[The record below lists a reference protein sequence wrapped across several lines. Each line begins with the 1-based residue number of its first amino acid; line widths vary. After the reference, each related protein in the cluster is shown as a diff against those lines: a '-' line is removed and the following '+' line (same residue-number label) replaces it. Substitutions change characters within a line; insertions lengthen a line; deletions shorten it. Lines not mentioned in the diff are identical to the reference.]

1 MLQGVDVI
9 EARMTGA
16 DEYGV
21 YRQYRVEADNVQV
34 FLLIACTAKSE
45 ALTFGSG
52 IASVLGVP
60 FRNTI
65 PSSVPETRE
74 VVKDG
79 LGSTAKVGSVSTGPK
94 NKVMGIGAQ
103 IRSFL
108 AQGLIDSDIVEKLIP
123 MYTAAGKTETIARN
137 LLKPYVAEIRK
148 LEAKKRNP

>member
-9 EARMTGA
+9 EARMTRA

-21 YRQYRVEADNVQV
+21 YRQYRVEADNVQS

-79 LGSTAKVGSVSTGPK
+79 LGSTAVSTGPK
-94 NKVMGIGAQ
+94 SKVMGIGAQ

-123 MYTAAGKTETIARN
+123 MYTAAGKTETVARN